1 MLLSLLALI
10 LSAVVG
16 MLLWQR
22 VQTSSLQG
30 VAMETGRFTTVMTLV
45 RVGLIAVVALFW
57 RPIIN
62 VIAGRQSAAPHAHLI
77 AWRWRM
83 VGWWIVLELVLG
95 QELLNRF
102 LAV

>member
-1 MLLSLLALI
+1 MLLSLLALV

-22 VQTSSLQG
+22 VQTSSLEG
-30 VAMETGRFTTVMTLV
+30 VATETGRFTHVMTLF
-45 RVGLIAVVALFW
+45 RMGLIAGVAVFW
-57 RPIIN
+57 RPIIH
-62 VIAGRQSAAPHAHLI
+62 VIVGRQSAPHAHLI
-77 AWRWRM
+77 AWRWRV

-102 LAV
+102 LVV

>member
-1 MLLSLLALI
+1 MLLSLLALV

-22 VQTSSLQG
+22 VQTSSLEG
-30 VAMETGRFTTVMTLV
+30 VATEVEHFTTVMTLW
-45 RVGLIAVVALFW
+45 RVGLIAGVAVFW
-57 RPIIN
+57 RPIIS
-62 VIAGRQSAAPHAHLI
+62 VIAGRQCATPHAHLI

-102 LAV
+102 LVV